1 MGMKEMKAAYVAKME
16 AQVAEWGAKLKQ
28 MKAKAEKAAAQ
39 GRLEY
44 QQKLAQVRADE
55 KHEQARRKLDE
66 PTVAGEERW
75 AAFKD
80 RVGRALAVPE
90 RTVGYSKKQLV
101 DEAVTS

>member
-44 QQKLAQVRADE
+44 QQKLA
-55 KHEQARRKLDE
+55 
-66 PTVAGEERW
+66 
-75 AAFKD
+75 
-80 RVGRALAVPE
+80 
-90 RTVGYSKKQLV
+90 
-101 DEAVTS
+101 